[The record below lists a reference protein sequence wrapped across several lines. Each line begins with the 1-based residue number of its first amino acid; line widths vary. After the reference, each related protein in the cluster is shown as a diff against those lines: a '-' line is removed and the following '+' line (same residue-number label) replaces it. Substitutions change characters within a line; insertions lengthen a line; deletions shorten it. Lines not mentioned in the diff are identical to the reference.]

1 MIPSDPTNP
10 SNARALAR
18 LRDADSPA
26 VRDLARLIVEQ
37 TTATPLR
44 DLATARWA
52 ASQIAT
58 ALKAATHGDA
68 LREAAGRRIDEGRAR
83 WAGDPRKV
91 GELLPAAAVPPLRAL
106 MERPFAPPARLTGR
120 IVRQR
125 AVRELVARVLE
136 DTISRFGRSMR
147 STDTRYGGLGRAAAS
162 RGRAFGKGLLAAA
175 GVADVASDLVHA
187 VADEFEAA
195 LERRVKDFLG
205 DATTRALEQIVAQL
219 ADPERAQAFA
229 DFRVAVLDE
238 ILATP
243 LAELAQ
249 DLDGLDPLDAL
260 DVVIEAVRAAV
271 GAPDFID
278 RTEAW
283 LAASLDDAGDG
294 TLGAWLDEVEL
305 RDAWTSAT
313 TDLIADRLAATARTE
328 AFGAWWAAL
337 FADPDERETD

>member
-1 MIPSDPTNP
+1 
-10 SNARALAR
+10 
-18 LRDADSPA
+18 
-26 VRDLARLIVEQ
+26 
-37 TTATPLR
+37 
-44 DLATARWA
+44 
-52 ASQIAT
+52 
-58 ALKAATHGDA
+58 
-68 LREAAGRRIDEGRAR
+68 
-83 WAGDPRKV
+83 
-91 GELLPAAAVPPLRAL
+91 

-125 AVRELVARVLE
+125 AVRELVSRVLE
-136 DTISRFGRSMR
+136 DTVSRFGRSMR
-147 STDTRYGGLGRAAAS
+147 NTDTRYGGLGRAAAS

-195 LERRVKDFLG
+195 LDRRVKDFLG
-205 DATTRALEQIVAQL
+205 DATSRALEQIVAQL
-219 ADPERAQAFA
+219 SDPERAEAFA

-243 LAELAQ
+243 LAELAE
-249 DLDGLDPLDAL
+249 DLAGLDPIDAL
-260 DVVIEAVRAAV
+260 DVAIEALRAAV
-271 GAPDFID
+271 AAPDFID
-278 RTEAW
+278 RTEAR
-283 LAASLDDAGDG
+283 LNAALDEAGDG

-337 FADPDERETD
+337 FADPPSSDQG